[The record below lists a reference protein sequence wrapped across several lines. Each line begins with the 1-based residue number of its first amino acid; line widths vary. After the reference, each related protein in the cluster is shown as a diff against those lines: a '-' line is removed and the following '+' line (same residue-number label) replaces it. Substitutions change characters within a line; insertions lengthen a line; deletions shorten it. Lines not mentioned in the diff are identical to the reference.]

1 MGFNPVDLAF
11 GHMNALQS
19 GNERLKA
26 ENEKLRV
33 ELTDLRLKSCPSCG
47 IKVENEKLRDQLE
60 EQKCFAADLERDVRA
75 LRKLVEDMFSYA
87 SNQEM
92 ELCNACVKA
101 DGEFSDCA
109 ACDEYDGAC
118 GIAKKRFEELY
129 SDRMRELGIGV

>member
-1 MGFNPVDLAF
+1 M
-11 GHMNALQS
+11 S
-19 GNERLKA
+19 Y
-26 ENEKLRV
+26 
-33 ELTDLRLKSCPSCG
+33 TDLDASTLARSLRRMAGDGSMEWVMEPMQSR
-47 IKVENEKLRDQLE
+47 VLLDMADLLDENAKLRDQLE

-75 LRKLVEDMFSYA
+75 LRELVRDMFSYA
-87 SNQEM
+87 SNREM

-129 SDRMRELGIGV
+129 SDRMRELEVEVGE